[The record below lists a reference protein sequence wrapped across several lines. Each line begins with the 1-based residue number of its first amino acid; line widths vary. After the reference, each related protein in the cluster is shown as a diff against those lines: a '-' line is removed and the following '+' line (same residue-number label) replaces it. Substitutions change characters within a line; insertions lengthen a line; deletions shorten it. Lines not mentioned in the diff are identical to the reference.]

1 MALGVEVSE
10 VDYVGGETC
19 RYVTYYN
26 KEDDF
31 EYGYDVELYL
41 PALDI
46 PGEMIHKG
54 QVPWEPI
61 EYHSLSFGKES
72 LEDDIKEYHLTIDI

>member
-1 MALGVEVSE
+1 MSLGIEISQ
-10 VDYVGGETC
+10 VDYVGGEAC

-26 KEDDF
+26 KDDDF
-31 EYGYDVELYL
+31 DYGYEVQLYF
-41 PALDI
+41 PTFNT

-61 EYHSLSFGKES
+61 EYHSLSYGNEELKADIS
-72 LEDDIKEYHLTIDI
+72 CYMHEDVE